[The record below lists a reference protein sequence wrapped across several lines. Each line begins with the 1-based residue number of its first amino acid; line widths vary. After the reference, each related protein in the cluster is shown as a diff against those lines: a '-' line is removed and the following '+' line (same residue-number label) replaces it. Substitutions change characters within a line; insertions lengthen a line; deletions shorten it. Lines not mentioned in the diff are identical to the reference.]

1 MCLVLRWHEVPEGFK
16 KSPTLILKGNVLHD
30 WQWNA
35 QRELIFSEQ
44 KNSPKS
50 ETISAKV
57 VSI

>member
-1 MCLVLRWHEVPEGFK
+1 VLRWHEVPEGFK